1 MLKFENT
8 TTKESF
14 EKSVKW
20 SKNKIEETIRKSKI
34 VENFRLFRK
43 HLECAIYWQC

>member
-20 SKNKIEETIRKSKI
+20 SKNKIEE
-34 VENFRLFRK
+34 NFRLFRK